1 MRMMKLL
8 SVLLAVAVSTCTVT
22 HVVHAQT
29 RDGHGQTITA
39 VTYNIHFGVGM
50 DKIYDVHR
58 ICEDIRAIHPD
69 IVGLQEVDANW
80 SERSHFDN
88 QVKKLA
94 HELQMNYF
102 FAPMYDRPPVKPG
115 AHNRQ
120 QGTAILSRF
129 PMYEEKNQ
137 QITRLSTVDPKPS
150 PTLAPG
156 FVDVKVEVGK
166 TQLHV
171 YVTDLDDR
179 PDPSLR
185 KKQVDDMVRIIEKDT
200 GTQILL
206 ADLNA
211 PSTAPEL
218 RPLWNLFQDA
228 AVACKKSC
236 NTYPADKPTR
246 RMDYVLV
253 TPDIQVAA
261 ARTLPTTA
269 SDHRP
274 FIVQITL
281 PKPS

>member
-8 SVLLAVAVSTCTVT
+8 SVMLAVAVSTCTMT
-22 HVVHAQT
+22 HTAHAET

-39 VTYNIHFGVGM
+39 VTYNIHSGVGM
-50 DKIYDVHR
+50 DKMYDVYR
-58 ICEDIRAIHPD
+58 VCEDIRWIHPD

-80 SERSHFDN
+80 SARSHFDN

-94 HELQMNYF
+94 YELQMNYF
-102 FAPMYDRPPVKPG
+102 FAPMYDRPPAKPG

-120 QGTAILSRF
+120 HGTAILSRF
-129 PMYEEKNQ
+129 PIYEEKNHR
-137 QITRLSTVDPKPS
+137 IARLSTDHPNDAPA
-150 PTLAPG
+150 LAPG

-166 TQLHV
+166 TPLHV
-171 YVTDLDDR
+171 YVTHLDDR
-179 PDPSLR
+179 SDPTVR
-185 KKQVDDMVRIIEKDT
+185 KKQVDDMVRIMEKDT
-200 GTQILL
+200 GTQMLFG
-206 ADLNA
+206 DLNA

-228 AVACKKSC
+228 TVSCKPSC

-246 RMDYVLV
+246 RMDYILV
-253 TPDIQVAA
+253 TPDIQVVA

-274 FIVQITL
+274 FILQL
-281 PKPS
+281 AMPKSG